1 MVKLAKA
8 SKSVAVGAVLATSL
22 LMPVRIASADTSST
36 LVPNTQVCGAGT
48 VNINNYYTHGGA
60 FAVKWNSDNT
70 FTITVTKAL
79 PAEVDMFASSY
90 HLTNPNYAGG
100 CFRYNSVTSPQEWD
114 SNTQVVSLPQ
124 DFVGT
129 KTVTVVLP
137 ETCYNE
143 QVDLYF
149 GRNIDGVM
157 SPLNGQVGGRGHD
170 AYNWIAGNIM
180 LTANNPACIGGK
192 GGGPTTPPTTPT
204 TPETPVVVTPAAVV
218 TPTLTNTGLNIR
230 LTSVIAAAFIV
241 AAGYV
246 FSRRSKASE

>member
-1 MVKLAKA
+1 MVKLTNV
-8 SKSVAVGAVLATSL
+8 SKSVAVGVLLASSL
-22 LMPVRIASADTSST
+22 LMPTRIAAADTSST
-36 LVPNTQVCGAGT
+36 LVPNTKVCGTGT
-48 VNINNYYTHGGA
+48 VNINNYYTYGGS

-70 FTITVTKAL
+70 FTITVAKAL

-90 HLTNPNYAGG
+90 HLTNPDYAGG
-100 CFRYNSVTSPQEWD
+100 CFQYNSVTSPQDWD
-114 SNTQVVSLPQ
+114 NNTQIVSLPQ
-124 DFVGT
+124 SFVGT

-170 AYNWIAGNIM
+170 AYNWISGNIM
-180 LTANNPACIGGK
+180 LTEKNPACVGGK
-192 GGGPTTPPTTPT
+192 GGGPTTPT
-204 TPETPVVVTPAAVV
+204 TPETPGVVAPATVV
-218 TPTLTNTGLNIR
+218 TPTLTNTGLNVR

-246 FSRRSKASE
+246 FTRRAKVRE